1 VLSLYFDMYFIFL
14 INKKEQ
20 HDIICYSFNFF
31 KMSNIYIKM
40 CRFSTPK
47 SSLLKPSKV

>member
-20 HDIICYSFNFF
+20 HDIIVCYSFNFF
-31 KMSNIYIKM
+31 KMSNIYIY
-40 CRFSTPK
+40 
-47 SSLLKPSKV
+47 